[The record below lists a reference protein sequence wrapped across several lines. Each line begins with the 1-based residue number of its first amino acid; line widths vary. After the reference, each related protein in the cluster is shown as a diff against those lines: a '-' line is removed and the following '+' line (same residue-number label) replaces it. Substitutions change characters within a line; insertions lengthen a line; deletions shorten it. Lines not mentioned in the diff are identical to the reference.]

1 MFTLV
6 PQSQHSKGLFL
17 MAGGGFSITIH
28 NNVKIRP
35 EYVLGLL
42 NSKLLFWKLR
52 SLSNDFRGGWITC
65 TKQYF
70 GELPIRNIDFNDK
83 QQANQHDYIV
93 SLVTRLIDLYSII
106 ETATTTEDQKSDQR
120 NIDSLES
127 ELDALVYKLYGLTPE
142 EIQIVESV

>member
-1 MFTLV
+1 
-6 PQSQHSKGLFL
+6 